1 MSRIHLQG
9 IFTQSI
15 VWETFTLSAVEPPS
29 WKPPSSQ
36 SEKIHLKLIS
46 TFFVWT
52 ATFFT
57 TQKKKIKKGKE
68 KDGPRPVKTTC
79 APSQY
84 LQCRPCVN
92 DLTDRGPPQ
101 KWPTAFFGVHSI
113 SFKGKRRPSQVT
125 KTRER
130 LLTFCWQLHVCRWR
144 KSLHWHFVQS
154 KRVAV
159 SCVDRKWA
167 LVKHLAPPL
176 AAYQLSRPEG
186 TFHGR

>member
-1 MSRIHLQG
+1 MWKCLAFICKAFSLNRLRNVHTFCSRAAILDATVKPIGENSLETYLHVLCLDSH
-9 IFTQSI
+9 IFHCT
-15 VWETFTLSAVEPPS
+15 
-29 WKPPSSQ
+29 K
-36 SEKIHLKLIS
+36 EKI
-46 TFFVWT
+46 V
-52 ATFFT
+52 
-57 TQKKKIKKGKE
+57 KGKE

-159 SCVDRKWA
+159 SCVDRK
-167 LVKHLAPPL
+167 
-176 AAYQLSRPEG
+176 
-186 TFHGR
+186 